1 MALFQLDRPV
11 QNVDPISLYA
21 SSDEQGKIVT
31 FVGRGDSGTG
41 LTGPITTDHKLRAAT
56 NRVERVEG
64 DMLVFRF
71 DAPEDENTTPLEGV
85 SGPGDSGGPA
95 LIENSGVSKLA
106 GLSVAS
112 SGRPP
117 GTYGN
122 LEFYSRVSLDVDWI
136 QEMISSASGTGSQ
149 ESSSSRST
157 AAVELKSVLSL
168 STVLYAGVVIVA
180 AFVLA
185 LIIGVIVTSRRSG

>member
-1 MALFQLDRPV
+1 
-11 QNVDPISLYA
+11 
-21 SSDEQGKIVT
+21 
-31 FVGRGDSGTG
+31 
-41 LTGPITTDHKLRAAT
+41 
-56 NRVERVEG
+56 
-64 DMLVFRF
+64 MLVFRL

-95 LIENSGVSKLA
+95 LIESSGVLKLA
-106 GLSVAS
+106 GFSVAS

-149 ESSSSRST
+149 ELSTSRSI
-157 AAVELKSVLSL
+157 AAVELKSVLKSQYRPVRRCSHRGCICSGANHRRHRYFASEWMMRINIRRPCPTDRDSKSVPRHHFL
-168 STVLYAGVVIVA
+168 SGVKPCKCS
-180 AFVLA
+180 
-185 LIIGVIVTSRRSG
+185 IIRPTR

>member
-1 MALFQLDRPV
+1 
-11 QNVDPISLYA
+11 
-21 SSDEQGKIVT
+21 
-31 FVGRGDSGTG
+31 
-41 LTGPITTDHKLRAAT
+41 
-56 NRVERVEG
+56 
-64 DMLVFRF
+64 MLVFRL

-95 LIENSGVSKLA
+95 LIESPGVSKLA

-168 STVLYAGVVIVA
+168 STVLYAGAVIVA

-185 LIIGVIVTSRRSG
+185 LIIGVIVTSRRSE